1 MTFGHGGN
9 IRVSLK
15 TPEANQLV
23 AARLKALINEAV
35 SNPELGRM
43 AC

>member
-15 TPEANQLV
+15 NPAANQLV
-23 AARLKALINEAV
+23 AARLRALINEAV

>member
-9 IRVSLK
+9 IRASLK

-23 AARLKALINEAV
+23 AARHRELTNEAV
-35 SNPELGRM
+35 SNPELARM
-43 AC
+43 AG

>member
-15 TPEANQLV
+15 TPEANQS
-23 AARLKALINEAV
+23 AAVKLRALINDAA

>member
-15 TPEANQLV
+15 SPEANQL
-23 AARLKALINEAV
+23 AAAKLRTLANDVV